1 MTDRG
6 IYLSPPRSAKNIEIS
21 IAIPWNRNA
30 MDQPRTLEEIK
41 SDIRSRVG
49 HRAPFNHADK
59 EEAEEVLSKLNSV
72 EGEVWAA
79 AWNELGSRWEK
90 KARTAEAASNREE
103 AKQGYLKS
111 YGYYGIGRHPFP
123 STPGKQL
130 AYLKAREMHLAASR
144 YFDVPLERIVIP
156 FNGKEIIG
164 HLRLPKKTRA
174 PLVMHWGGLE
184 K

>member
-1 MTDRG
+1 ILRNRLESKHG
-6 IYLSPPRSAKNIEIS
+6 IYLSPSSFDKKMAIS
-21 IAIPWNRNA
+21 IAMPGTGSA
-30 MDQPRTLEEIK
+30 MDKPRTLEEIK

-49 HRAPFNHADK
+49 QRAPFNHADK

-72 EGEVWAA
+72 DGEVWAG
-79 AWNELGSRWEK
+79 AWNELGARWEE

-103 AKQGYLKS
+103 PKQAYLKA

-123 STPGKQL
+123 STPGKQR

-164 HLRLPKKTRA
+164 HLRLPKKT
-174 PLVMHWGGLE
+174 P
-184 K
+184 